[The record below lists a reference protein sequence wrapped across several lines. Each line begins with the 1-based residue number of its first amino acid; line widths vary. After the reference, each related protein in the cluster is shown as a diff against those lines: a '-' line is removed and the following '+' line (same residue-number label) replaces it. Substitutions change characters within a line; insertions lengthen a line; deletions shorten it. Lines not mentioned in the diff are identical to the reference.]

1 MFAQNSKRRTL
12 MKNPLKKFSVLLAA
26 LAVLLGADNACLGAV
41 NFTVTPAAI
50 SNTYIGP
57 ITMLIS
63 NIPTGDTVVV
73 QKFGDVNANGVI
85 DAGDLLV
92 QQFNL
97 TDGQA
102 GMVIGG
108 VTNINV
114 PGDLNSTTGA
124 VTATLNFPGGE
135 FTQSIIGKYGFILSS
150 PVGHFT
156 PITNFFTVTNFPY
169 AQTITGNVVSNGASV
184 AIPYATVV

>member
-97 TDGQA
+97 TDGQV

-108 VTNINV
+108 VTNFNV
-114 PGDLNSTTGA
+114 PGDTDNVAGQITAKLILQLGFSQLITGNY
-124 VTATLNFPGGE
+124 LF
-135 FTQSIIGKYGFILSS
+135 KLSS
-150 PVGHFT
+150 LTGVFL
-156 PITNFFTVTNFPY
+156 PITNSFAVPNL
-169 AQTITGNVVSNGASV
+169 SL
-184 AIPYATVV
+184 